1 MKTNKERDKFISFI
15 SMVQNRLAVKEIFLL
30 GSWGLLFSRFST
42 QVMYILCSKEFRQR
56 YGMLMGLV
64 ITKLQMDC
72 VLVFNWERISWIWK
86 IFLPS
91 TASLGLTL

>member
-30 GSWGLLFSRFST
+30 GSLGLLFSRFST
-42 QVMYILCSKEFRQR
+42 QVMYILCSKEFRQG
-56 YGMLMGLV
+56 YGMPMGLV
-64 ITKLQMDC
+64 KTKLQMGC
-72 VLVFNWERISWIWK
+72 VLLFDWERRSWLWK

-91 TASLGLTL
+91 TVSLVLTL